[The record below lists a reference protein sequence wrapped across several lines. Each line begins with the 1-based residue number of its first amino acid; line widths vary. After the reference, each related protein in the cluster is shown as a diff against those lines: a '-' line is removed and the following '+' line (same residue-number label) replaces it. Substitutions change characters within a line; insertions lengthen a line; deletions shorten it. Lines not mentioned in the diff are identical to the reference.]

1 VKLSTIG
8 LSLVGFFVFLP
19 NAIMLLI
26 IAGADLIM
34 RGLIIAVATVVKEI
48 KYRRVLLRARKTL
61 S

>member
-1 VKLSTIG
+1 MNLTTG

-19 NAIMLLI
+19 TNMIPLI

-34 RGLIIAVATVVKEI
+34 RRLIIAVATVAKAI
-48 KYRRVLLRARKTL
+48 KSWRVLLRARKTP